1 MNIQPI
7 SDSEI
12 SALKVSS
19 LPTRPTAP
27 AAFGGRGYT
36 ASEMKAA
43 FDMLPLFIIERL
55 NALIAYLKS
64 EPDDYSVARDILTGL
79 SEGHTLYDLFGE
91 IREGS
96 LGDRLSVL
104 GEALPSAL
112 TDIRLEL
119 ADLDKKIESATGE
132 IDNLLLDAGG
142 PADMLE
148 VEEGGSEE

>member
-1 MNIQPI
+1 MTIEPI
-7 SDSEI
+7 SESEI
-12 SALKVSS
+12 SALRISS

-27 AAFGGRGYT
+27 TAFGGRGYT

-55 NALIAYLKS
+55 NALISYIKADPEQS
-64 EPDDYSVARDILTGL
+64 SVAGDILTGL

-91 IREGS
+91 IRDGT

-104 GEALPSAL
+104 GEALPVAISDIKLGLVELNNKMEDSVSA
-112 TDIRLEL
+112 
-119 ADLDKKIESATGE
+119 

-142 PADMLE
+142 PADMLGAD
-148 VEEGGSEE
+148 GGVA